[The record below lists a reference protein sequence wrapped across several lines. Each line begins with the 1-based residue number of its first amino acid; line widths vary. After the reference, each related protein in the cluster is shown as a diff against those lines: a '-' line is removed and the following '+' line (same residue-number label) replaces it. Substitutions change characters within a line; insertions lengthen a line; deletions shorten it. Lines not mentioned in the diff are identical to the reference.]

1 MSTDTN
7 GEVWASPCRDWPRRA
22 CGRLPSAGRARPV
35 YQRAGGARSGKPLG
49 MLRVEGGR
57 AVHHPMTRGALSRRP
72 SDRRRQKEPRDM
84 CRAASFLPSSGGC
97 PCLGRCTPS
106 SVIDCFA
113 IFVRFAEIEHLF
125 DKIVPFIGL
134 LCERSEQRPPA
145 GRATSERSQAG
156 GGPGTECTVL
166 RSAVR
171 AQVAVTSRSLTA
183 SRRDTHVP
191 TASRRNSDRV
201 SRAWHLL
208 LSRASWAS
216 SRRDTSHGIQ
226 TSSRSAS
233 IAGCCRRRAP
243 GIAARIRTRQT
254 SMPV

>member
-1 MSTDTN
+1 MPRALHSLERHRLLRN
-7 GEVWASPCRDWPRRA
+7 LCALCRNR
-22 CGRLPSAGRARPV
+22 
-35 YQRAGGARSGKPLG
+35 
-49 MLRVEGGR
+49 
-57 AVHHPMTRGALSRRP
+57 T
-72 SDRRRQKEPRDM
+72 
-84 CRAASFLPSSGGC
+84 
-97 PCLGRCTPS
+97 
-106 SVIDCFA
+106 
-113 IFVRFAEIEHLF
+113 FVRFFGPINWTYNASGASRG
-125 DKIVPFIGL
+125 PRQG
-134 LCERSEQRPPA
+134 ER
-145 GRATSERSQAG
+145 SERSQAG
-156 GGPGTECTVL
+156 GGPGTDCTVV

-201 SRAWHLL
+201 SLAPHLA

-243 GIAARIRTRQT
+243 GMAARIRTRQT
-254 SMPV
+254 SMPVCAARVIASPPPRWDVTVL